1 MIEAI
6 CFIKI
11 LTVTSKLSNSLSLV
25 YCAHMHITFNY
36 FLFILQVIFFLGG
49 WIFFVKKLFRDYE
62 VHHRLVQLIF
72 STTFSLSC
80 TMFELI
86 IFEIIRVLDSR

>member
-1 MIEAI
+1 MGFLEDT
-6 CFIKI
+6 FVI
-11 LTVTSKLSNSLSLV
+11 L
-25 YCAHMHITFNY
+25 ITQ
-36 FLFILQVIFFLGG
+36 IIFFLGG
-49 WIFFVKKLFRDYE
+49 WVFFVKKLFRDYE

-86 IFEIIRVLDSR
+86 IFEIIGVLDSR